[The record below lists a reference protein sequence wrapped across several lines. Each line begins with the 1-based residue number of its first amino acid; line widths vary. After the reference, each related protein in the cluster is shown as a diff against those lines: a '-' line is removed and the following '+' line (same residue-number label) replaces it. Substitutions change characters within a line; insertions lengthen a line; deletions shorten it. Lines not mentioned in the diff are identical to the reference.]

1 MSCSFPNTHTTQ
13 NQSQDS
19 IDSMHDS
26 HNTQGQPIIYLL
38 NCENRKTYPIALQAN
53 TDTNGNIIQDKAD
66 NTSYNAILSTELN
79 LDMKAT
85 TKLILSCN
93 DLVAQHYST
102 YDIHKITGVGI
113 VSVNYDLKQK
123 AKKGESII
131 YKNVLQLKQTTT
143 LDEMITNTDSIL
155 EVRINNTQ
163 KPLKIDTT
171 LECEALYYGYNFIQW
186 AYMILPTK
194 EYNPNKTKLQ
204 KDIDYYELPSDTY
217 KGNIISFNP
226 KEYLQSKENTRDT
239 QTHQSSTTHIS
250 QANNT
255 QESITTPNSQN
266 ANNNISNTTQTN
278 TNTQITQQT
287 HQSTQLAK
295 LLSGEYTLILFAY
308 QKTPAY
314 KVKNYATHTK
324 LDYNSP
330 LSLYFNGKELQI
342 VEWGEVKREKSFG
355 LHFSSLNN
363 PARQFAESK
372 KYFIQIDNI
381 SPIPSSQKIYYLDI
395 YDENNNKVGTIT
407 NNNTQN
413 IINTELLIYDIFC
426 DFANLLLEYQGKY
439 AANRIKLE
447 VEYGRNNEI
456 IFPLKVKPLNDKG
469 LLYDWSI
476 KNPTDTNATQTIY
489 GRNRNGGAR
498 KHAARDLYTD
508 FFERNIK
515 NPKSNVEI
523 VAIADGEVLDEGEF
537 YLDTKQVTILHE
549 TSKYGKFIVR
559 YGELDSSRILVNIG
573 DKVKQGQVIGYAG
586 LMLKGKPKIHPN
598 IIPNKQVMMLHFE
611 YFTNGND
618 TNVIGKLTDYSKLP
632 FQRRNDIADPLE
644 ILQEG
649 YKNTF
654 GGNK

>member
-1 MSCSFPNTHTTQ
+1 M
-13 NQSQDS
+13 
-19 IDSMHDS
+19 
-26 HNTQGQPIIYLL
+26 
-38 NCENRKTYPIALQAN
+38 
-53 TDTNGNIIQDKAD
+53 
-66 NTSYNAILSTELN
+66 
-79 LDMKAT
+79 
-85 TKLILSCN
+85 
-93 DLVAQHYST
+93 
-102 YDIHKITGVGI
+102 
-113 VSVNYDLKQK
+113 
-123 AKKGESII
+123 
-131 YKNVLQLKQTTT
+131 
-143 LDEMITNTDSIL
+143 
-155 EVRINNTQ
+155 
-163 KPLKIDTT
+163 
-171 LECEALYYGYNFIQW
+171 
-186 AYMILPTK
+186 
-194 EYNPNKTKLQ
+194 
-204 KDIDYYELPSDTY
+204 
-217 KGNIISFNP
+217 
-226 KEYLQSKENTRDT
+226 
-239 QTHQSSTTHIS
+239 
-250 QANNT
+250 
-255 QESITTPNSQN
+255 
-266 ANNNISNTTQTN
+266 
-278 TNTQITQQT
+278 
-287 HQSTQLAK
+287 
-295 LLSGEYTLILFAY
+295 
-308 QKTPAY
+308 
-314 KVKNYATHTK
+314 
-324 LDYNSP
+324 
-330 LSLYFNGKELQI
+330 
-342 VEWGEVKREKSFG
+342 KREKSFG

-447 VEYGRNNEI
+447 VEHGRNNEI